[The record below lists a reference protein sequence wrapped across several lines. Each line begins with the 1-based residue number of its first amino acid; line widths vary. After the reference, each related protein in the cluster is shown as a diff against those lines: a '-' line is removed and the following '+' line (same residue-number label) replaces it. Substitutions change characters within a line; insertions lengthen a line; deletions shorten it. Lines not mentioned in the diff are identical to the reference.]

1 MKGDDAHHDS
11 SSIISFPIAN
21 STNKTKQTMTAT
33 IIIANNSNGK
43 DNDDNV
49 DVAGSEGRSKGRYDV
64 CIIGAGPAGLA
75 SLSAIMEPYSLDG
88 MTNTQ
93 VNNANR
99 GLGRGGG
106 GGGGVG
112 GTGGGGGGGGDH
124 HYAGRGMGPT
134 RGRKVCVIDPNEN
147 WLGSWNDNFAR

>member
-1 MKGDDAHHDS
+1 MPIIIIFIFT
-11 SSIISFPIAN
+11 IISRRLHPPIDTAN
-21 STNKTKQTMTAT
+21 MTKQTMTAA
-33 IIIANNSNGK
+33 IIENPSIGK
-43 DNDDNV
+43 DDK
-49 DVAGSEGRSKGRYDV
+49 VAIAGKEVRRYDV

-106 GGGGVG
+106 GGGVG

-134 RGRKVCVIDPNEN
+134 RGRRVCVIDPNEN

>member
-1 MKGDDAHHDS
+1 
-11 SSIISFPIAN
+11 
-21 STNKTKQTMTAT
+21 MTAAIVIEDRT
-33 IIIANNSNGK
+33 IGK
-43 DNDDNV
+43 DDV
-49 DVAGSEGRSKGRYDV
+49 DVDVDARGGADEEEVGGTKGRRCYDV

-106 GGGGVG
+106 GD
-112 GTGGGGGGGGDH
+112 GD
-124 HYAGRGMGPT
+124 GRKDDDGRRGMGPT
-134 RGRKVCVIDPNEN
+134 TGRRVCVIDPNES
-147 WLGSWNDNFAR
+147 WLGSWHDNFAR